1 MNPIRLSRLAR
12 LALQQLV
19 NRHGPV
25 QLGDLL
31 RIARF
36 PRPLRT
42 RELVAG
48 LPFVHRAFVDV
59 AGRSHARKPDFLKN
73 FGDIHGR

>member
-12 LALQQLV
+12 LALQQLL

-36 PRPLRT
+36 PRPLGT
-42 RELVAG
+42 RELIAG
-48 LPFVHRAFVDV
+48 FPFVNRAFVDV
-59 AGRSHARKPDFLKN
+59 AGQGHACKPDFLKN